1 MRHRVLCAAGRTAAR
16 ISITTVLILLVL
28 VLVCAVI
35 LYVRHRQ
42 QQLNEGAVDAPGL
55 VEDTKP
61 MRTGSFTAAVRVT
74 DLVSDGAFTVDIP
87 WDDSWFFAD
96 PAHYNAQLA
105 YASSALAALAYAES
119 GYYQQGSDQPAY
131 MELALGELGFTRVST
146 ESYRYRSEIV
156 DEVLSLV
163 TQTADAAAYTI
174 ASKPVASADGSE
186 EADLIMV
193 SIRGSYGS
201 EWLSNLEVLFEQ
213 GEGAAE
219 ADRAIADA
227 VVRSAGS
234 DHIAGTA
241 DDHPGYTEAVAE
253 IADELTEW
261 IASSRNAGRQVRLLI
276 VGHSRGGAIGNLLA
290 ARLLDAGSGLLTD
303 GDDVYAYTLATPATT
318 LDDDARIERYAGIFN
333 IVSNADIMTHLPLKT
348 WGYERYGTDVALPSE
363 ADDTYGEAYR
373 SMAAAFEG
381 MVGAACPLDEAD
393 GLTVRE
399 LVADLSERIK
409 SIDALKTPVGVAQA
423 FGILAEHVDPA
434 TILNGH
440 YPSVYIAWMQTLA
453 APDGFGADQ
462 AS

>member
-1 MRHRVLCAAGRTAAR
+1 MRHKVLCAAGKTAVR
-16 ISITTVLILLVL
+16 ISVTTILILLVL

-42 QQLNEGAVDAPGL
+42 QQVNEGAVDAPGL
-55 VEDTKP
+55 VGDAEP
-61 MRTGSFTAAVRVT
+61 LRTGSFTAAVHVT
-74 DLVSDGAFTVDIP
+74 DLVADDAFTVDIP

-96 PAHYNAQLA
+96 PARYNAQLA
-105 YASSALAALAYAES
+105 YTSSVLAALAYAES

-174 ASKPVASADGSE
+174 ASKPVINADGSE

-201 EWLSNLEVLFEQ
+201 EWLSNLEILFEQ
-213 GEGAAE
+213 GEQAAE

-227 VVRSAGS
+227 VVRSSGS
-234 DHIAGTA
+234 DQITGTA
-241 DDHPGYTEAVAE
+241 DDHPGYTEAVSE

-261 IASSRNAGRQVRLLI
+261 IGSSHDAGRKVRLLI
-276 VGHSRGGAIGNLLA
+276 TGHSRGGAIANLLA
-290 ARLLDAGSGLLTD
+290 ARLLDGASGPLAD

-318 LDDDARIERYAGIFN
+318 LDDDAHAERYAGIFN
-333 IVSNADIMTHLPLKT
+333 IVSDADIMTHLPLQT
-348 WGYERYGTDVALPSE
+348 WGYERYGVDRALPSE
-363 ADDTYGEAYR
+363 ADETFDAAYR
-373 SMAAAFEG
+373 TMATAFEEMAG
-381 MVGAACPLDEAD
+381 VACPVGETG
-393 GLTVRE
+393 GLTVRK
-399 LVADLSERIK
+399 LVDDLSERIE

-440 YPSVYIAWMQTLA
+440 YPSVYIAWMQALVA
-453 APDGFGADQ
+453 RGEIGADQ